1 MWKKIVIGNDHA
13 AVALKNEIMQYLT
26 DKGYE
31 VINIGTDSSE
41 SFHYPVS
48 GYKAARMVADGS
60 ADAGIVICGSGLGIS
75 LAANKVK
82 GIRCCVCS
90 EPYTARMSR
99 EHNNCNMLAFGA
111 RVVGPDLAKMI
122 VDEWLSS
129 EFLGGRHQ
137 TRVDMIME
145 VEATQALAAAD
156 EADAS

>member
-1 MWKKIVIGNDHA
+1 MKKLVIANDHA
-13 AVALKNEIMQYLT
+13 AVALKNEIKEYLEE
-26 DKGYE
+26 KGYE
-31 VINIGTDSSE
+31 VINLGTDTNE
-41 SFHYPVS
+41 SCHYPVF
-48 GYKAARMVADGS
+48 GYRAAKMVAAGEVDG
-60 ADAGIVICGSGLGIS
+60 GILICGTGLGIS

-99 EHNNCNMLAFGA
+99 QHNNANMLAFGA
-111 RVVGPDLAKMI
+111 RVVGPDLAKLI
-122 VDEWLSS
+122 VDEWVGS

-156 EADAS
+156 EA